1 MTANI
6 NPSQNT
12 GNLNPTSLQILNGH
26 TTPNI
31 RITSPNYLIKFH
43 DESGKEL
50 GKFFINEENKL
61 DFEGSISKAG
71 KKFVDF
77 LKKSFNK

>member
-1 MTANI
+1 MTTNI

-12 GNLNPTSLQILNGH
+12 GNLNPTSLQILHGQA
-26 TTPNI
+26 TPSI
-31 RITSPNYLIKFH
+31 RITSPNYVIKFT
-43 DESGKEL
+43 DVSGKEL

-71 KKFVDF
+71 RKFVDF